1 MRALILLLSAA
12 LWLSAESRMLVDR
25 AGREVIVPADV
36 RHVATVG
43 GTPAL
48 NSFIYLFGKADT
60 LVNGA
65 EPPLSKMPFWKHQQW
80 FDPKVLSRPQVSRNP
95 PDWTPD
101 FEKLSTLHV
110 DVALVN
116 DTLAADV
123 LQKRGYTFAVINWQ
137 GERSIDQSV
146 AFLGQLFGMQERVVR
161 YRAWEKSIR
170 ERIDQAMAEYQGERS
185 SALYLR
191 LGQLNLPM
199 VSTANT
205 MIRDAGGT
213 AVAAQVPMEHVNITL
228 EQLYAW
234 NPDVL
239 FVWSAQDVALAYRE
253 PKFALLKAVQNK
265 AVYIV
270 PMGAHFWTHYT
281 PEQPLGR
288 LWMATKLYPERFADV
303 DVRREARLFY
313 EHFMGVRLSE
323 AQLDSVF
330 ALQP

>member
-1 MRALILLLSAA
+1 MRVLILLLGAA
-12 LWLSAESRMLVDR
+12 LWLSAQSRTLVDMAER
-25 AGREVIVPADV
+25 QVIVPERV
-36 RHVATVG
+36 KHIATVG

-48 NSFIYLFGKADT
+48 NSFIYLFGKAET

-80 FDPKVLSRPQVSRNP
+80 FDKGVLSRPQVSRNP

-101 FEKLSTLHV
+101 FEKLSMLHV

-116 DTLAADV
+116 DALAADV
-123 LQKRGYTFAVINWQ
+123 LQKRGYTVAVINWH
-137 GERSIDQSV
+137 GARSIDESV
-146 AFLGQLFGMQERVVR
+146 AFLGELFGMQERVAL
-161 YRAWEKSIR
+161 YRAWEASIQA
-170 ERIDQAMAEYQGERS
+170 RIDEAMADYKGERR
-185 SALYLR
+185 SALYVR

-205 MIRDAGGT
+205 MIRDAGGV
-213 AVAAQVPMEHVNITL
+213 AVAAKVGMEHANITL
-228 EQLYAW
+228 EQLYTW

-239 FVWSAQDVALAYRE
+239 FVWSAQDVALAYSE
-253 PKFALLKAVQNK
+253 PKFAMLKAVQNK

-288 LWMATKLYPERFADV
+288 LWMATKLYPALFADLQM
-303 DVRREARLFY
+303 RREALLFY
-313 EHFMGVRLSE
+313 ERFMGVRLSD
-323 AQLDSVF
+323 AQLDSMF